1 MKNFYAALTA
11 AAIMTACFSTSAF
24 AAPLKNYDAGK
35 FAIDAGIT
43 FPSSMKGGNYKM
55 SKSDSSYYGATV
67 GIGNRM
73 ALNYQWDKYKG
84 NDGDLTA
91 QQFNLM
97 YQVLPNV
104 SAYAGWLGA
113 DADTERYGG
122 KKKNSAHVGLQAHVD
137 IPLLFTV
144 WGSVGVGT
152 KSNAYEIGITKPLFN
167 NIELNM
173 SYYDGKFKD
182 ILDGDE
188 EMRAKGVQMGLTV
201 KF

>member
-1 MKNFYAALTA
+1 MKKFYVALTA

-24 AAPLKNYDAGK
+24 AAPLKNYDVGK
-35 FAIDAGIT
+35 FAVDAGIT
-43 FPSSMKGGNYKM
+43 FPSSLKGGNYKM

-67 GIGNRM
+67 GIGKRM

-84 NDGDLTA
+84 SDGDLTA

-97 YQVLPNV
+97 YQLLPNV

-113 DADTERYGG
+113 DADVDFGNG
-122 KKKNSAHVGLQAHVD
+122 KKKNSAHAGLQAHFD

-144 WGSVGVGT
+144 YGNVGVGT
-152 KSNAYEIGITKPLFN
+152 KSNAYEIGISKPLFN
-167 NIELNM
+167 NIELNL

-182 ILDGDE
+182 VIDGDE
-188 EMRAKGVQMGLTV
+188 EMRAKGVQMGVTV

>member
-1 MKNFYAALTA
+1 MKKIYAALTA

-24 AAPLKNYDAGK
+24 AAPLKNYDVGK

-43 FPSSMKGGNYKM
+43 FPSSLKGGNYKM

-67 GIGNRM
+67 GIGKNM
-73 ALNYQWDKYKG
+73 AANYQWDKYKG
-84 NDGDLTA
+84 SDGDLTA

-97 YQVLPNV
+97 YKVLPNV

-113 DADTERYGG
+113 DASTDGMGG
-122 KKKNSAHVGLQAHVD
+122 KKKNSAHAGLQAHFD

-144 WGSVGVGT
+144 WGNVGVGT
-152 KSNAYEIGITKPLFN
+152 KSKAYEIGISKPLFN
-167 NIELNM
+167 NIDLNL
-173 SYYDGKFKD
+173 SYYDGKFED
-182 ILDGDE
+182 VLDGDQE
-188 EMRAKGVQMGLTV
+188 VRAKGVQMGVTV

>member
-1 MKNFYAALTA
+1 MKKFFVALSA
-11 AAIMTACFSTSAF
+11 AAFITSFFITSAF

-43 FPSSMKGGNYKM
+43 FPSSLKGGNIKM
-55 SKSDSSYYGATV
+55 SKSDSAYYGATV
-67 GIGNRM
+67 GIGKRM
-73 ALNYQWDKYKG
+73 AVNYQHDQYKG
-84 NDGDLTA
+84 SDGKLTA

-113 DADTERYGG
+113 DADVDAMSG
-122 KKKNSAHVGLQAHVD
+122 KKKNSAHAGLQAHFD

-144 WGSVGVGT
+144 WGNIGAGT
-152 KSNAYEIGITKPLFN
+152 KSNYYEIGITKPLFN

-182 ILDGDE
+182 VLDDGED
-188 EMRAKGVQMGLTV
+188 MKAKGVQMGVTV

>member
-1 MKNFYAALTA
+1 MKKFYAALTA

-43 FPSSMKGGNYKM
+43 FPSSLEGGNYKM

-67 GIGNRM
+67 GIGKRM
-73 ALNYQWDKYKG
+73 AVNYNYDQFKG
-84 NDGDLTA
+84 SDGDLTA

-113 DADTERYGG
+113 EADTDKYGG
-122 KKKNSAHVGLQAHVD
+122 KKKNSGHIGLQAHFD

-144 WGSVGVGT
+144 WGNVSAST
-152 KSNAYEIGITKPLFN
+152 KSTAYEIGITKPLFN
-167 NIELNM
+167 NIELNL
-173 SYYDGKFKD
+173 SYYDGKYEE
-182 ILDGDE
+182 LLNDGED
-188 EMRAKGVQMGLTV
+188 MKAKGVQMGVTV

>member
-1 MKNFYAALTA
+1 MKKIYAALTA

-43 FPSSMKGGNYKM
+43 FPSSLEGGNYKM

-67 GIGNRM
+67 GIGKRM
-73 ALNYQWDKYKG
+73 AVNYNYDQFKG
-84 NDGDLTA
+84 SDGDLTA

-113 DADTERYGG
+113 EADTDKYGG
-122 KKKNSAHVGLQAHVD
+122 KKKNSGHIGLQAHFD

-144 WGSVGVGT
+144 WGNVSAGT
-152 KSNAYEIGITKPLFN
+152 KSTAYEIGITKPIFN
-167 NIELNM
+167 NIELNL
-173 SYYDGKFKD
+173 SYYDGKYEE
-182 ILDGDE
+182 LLNDGED
-188 EMRAKGVQMGLTV
+188 MKAKGVQMGVTL

>member
-1 MKNFYAALTA
+1 MKKFYAALTA

-24 AAPLKNYDAGK
+24 AAPLKNFDAGK

-43 FPSSMKGGNYKM
+43 FPSSLKGGNYKM
-55 SKSDSSYYGATV
+55 SKSDSAYYGATV
-67 GIGNRM
+67 GIGKRM
-73 ALNYQWDKYKG
+73 AVNYNYDKFKG
-84 NDGDLTA
+84 SEGNLTA

-113 DADTERYGG
+113 EADTDFGG
-122 KKKNSAHVGLQAHVD
+122 KKKNSAHAGLQAHFD

-144 WGSVGVGT
+144 WGNVSAGT
-152 KSNAYEIGITKPLFN
+152 KSTAYEIGITKPLFN
-167 NIELNM
+167 NIELNL
-173 SYYDGKFKD
+173 SYYNGKYKD
-182 ILDGDE
+182 LLADDA
-188 EMRAKGVQMGLTV
+188 EMKAKGVQMGVTV

>member
-1 MKNFYAALTA
+1 MKKFYAALTA

-43 FPSSMKGGNYKM
+43 FPSSLKGGNYKM

-67 GIGNRM
+67 GIGKRM

-84 NDGDLTA
+84 SDGDLTA

-97 YQVLPNV
+97 YQLLPNV

-113 DADTERYGG
+113 DADVDFGNG
-122 KKKNSAHVGLQAHVD
+122 KKKNSAHAGLQAHFD

-144 WGSVGVGT
+144 YGNVGVGT
-152 KSNAYEIGITKPLFN
+152 KSSAYEIGISKPLFN
-167 NIELNM
+167 NIELNL

-182 ILDGDE
+182 VIDGDE
-188 EMRAKGVQMGLTV
+188 EMRAKGVQMGVTV

>member
-1 MKNFYAALTA
+1 MKKFYAALTA

-43 FPSSMKGGNYKM
+43 FPSSLKGGNYKM
-55 SKSDSSYYGATV
+55 SKSDSAYYGATV
-67 GIGNRM
+67 GIGKRM
-73 ALNYQWDKYKG
+73 AVNYNYDKFKG
-84 NDGDLTA
+84 SEGNLTA

-113 DADTERYGG
+113 EADTDFGG
-122 KKKNSAHVGLQAHVD
+122 KKKNSAHAGLQAHFD

-144 WGSVGVGT
+144 WGNIGVGT
-152 KSNAYEIGITKPLFN
+152 KSTAYEIGITKPLFN

-173 SYYDGKFKD
+173 SYYNGKYKD
-182 ILDGDE
+182 LLEDDA
-188 EMRAKGVQMGLTV
+188 EMKAKGVQMGVTV

>member
-1 MKNFYAALTA
+1 MKKFYAALTA

-43 FPSSMKGGNYKM
+43 FPSSLKGGNHKM
-55 SKSDSSYYGATV
+55 SKSDSAYYGATV
-67 GIGNRM
+67 GIGKRM
-73 ALNYQWDKYKG
+73 AVNYNYDKFKG
-84 NDGDLTA
+84 SEGNLTA

-113 DADTERYGG
+113 EADTDNYGG
-122 KKKNSAHVGLQAHVD
+122 KKKNSGHIGLQAHFD

-144 WGSVGVGT
+144 WGNVSAGT
-152 KSNAYEIGITKPLFN
+152 KSTAYEIGITKPLFN
-167 NIELNM
+167 NIELNL
-173 SYYDGKFKD
+173 SYYDGKYEE
-182 ILDGDE
+182 LLNDGED
-188 EMRAKGVQMGLTV
+188 MKAKGVQMGVTV

>member
-1 MKNFYAALTA
+1 MKKFYAALTA

-43 FPSSMKGGNYKM
+43 FPSSLEGGNYKM

-67 GIGNRM
+67 GIGKRM
-73 ALNYQWDKYKG
+73 AVNYNYDQFKG
-84 NDGDLTA
+84 SDGDLTA

-113 DADTERYGG
+113 EADTDKYGG
-122 KKKNSAHVGLQAHVD
+122 KKKNSGHIGLQAHFD

-144 WGSVGVGT
+144 WGNVSAST
-152 KSNAYEIGITKPLFN
+152 KSTAYEIGITKPLFN
-167 NIELNM
+167 NIELNL
-173 SYYDGKFKD
+173 SYYDGKYKD

-188 EMRAKGVQMGLTV
+188 EMNAKGVQMGVTV

>member
-1 MKNFYAALTA
+1 MKKFYAALTA
-11 AAIMTACFSTSAF
+11 VAIMSACLSTSAF
-24 AAPLKNYDAGK
+24 ASPLKNYDAGK

-43 FPSSMKGGNYKM
+43 FPSSLEGGNYKM
-55 SKSDSSYYGATV
+55 SKSDSAYYGATV
-67 GIGNRM
+67 GIGQRM

-97 YQVLPNV
+97 YKVLPHV

-113 DADTERYGG
+113 DADTDNMGG
-122 KKKNSAHVGLQAHVD
+122 NSKNSVHAGLQAHFD

-144 WGSVGVGT
+144 WGNVGVGT
-152 KSNAYEIGITKPLFN
+152 KSQSYEIGISKPLFN
-167 NIELNM
+167 NIDLNL
-173 SYYDGKFKD
+173 SYYDGKYD
-182 ILDGDE
+182 DVLDGDE
-188 EMRAKGVQMGLTV
+188 EVKARGVQMGVTV

>member
-1 MKNFYAALTA
+1 MKKFYAALTA

-24 AAPLKNYDAGK
+24 AAPLKNYDVGK
-35 FAIDAGIT
+35 FAVDAGIT
-43 FPSSMKGGNYKM
+43 FPSSLKGGNYKM

-67 GIGNRM
+67 GIGKRM

-84 NDGDLTA
+84 SDGDLTA

-97 YQVLPNV
+97 YQLLPNV

-113 DADTERYGG
+113 DADTDNFGG
-122 KKKNSAHVGLQAHVD
+122 KKKNSAHAGLQAHFD

-144 WGSVGVGT
+144 WGNVGVGT
-152 KSNAYEIGITKPLFN
+152 KSNAYEIGISKPLFN
-167 NIELNM
+167 NIELNL

-182 ILDGDE
+182 ILENDA
-188 EMRAKGVQMGLTV
+188 EMRAKGVQMGVTV

>member
-1 MKNFYAALTA
+1 MKKFYAALTA
-11 AAIMTACFSTSAF
+11 AAIMPACFSTNAF

-43 FPSSMKGGNYKM
+43 FPSSLEGGNYKM

-67 GIGNRM
+67 GIGKRM
-73 ALNYQWDKYKG
+73 AVNYNYDQFKG
-84 NDGDLTA
+84 SDGDLTA

-113 DADTERYGG
+113 EADTDKYGG
-122 KKKNSAHVGLQAHVD
+122 KKKNSGHIGLQAHFD

-144 WGSVGVGT
+144 WGNVSAGT
-152 KSNAYEIGITKPLFN
+152 KSTAYEIGITKPLFN
-167 NIELNM
+167 NIELNL
-173 SYYDGKFKD
+173 SYYDGKYEE
-182 ILDGDE
+182 LLNDGED
-188 EMRAKGVQMGLTV
+188 MKAKGVQMGVTV

>member
-1 MKNFYAALTA
+1 
-11 AAIMTACFSTSAF
+11 
-24 AAPLKNYDAGK
+24 
-35 FAIDAGIT
+35 
-43 FPSSMKGGNYKM
+43 M

-67 GIGNRM
+67 GIGKRM

-84 NDGDLTA
+84 SDGDLTA

-97 YQVLPNV
+97 YQLLPNV

-113 DADTERYGG
+113 DADVDFGNG
-122 KKKNSAHVGLQAHVD
+122 KKKNSAHAGLQAHFD

-144 WGSVGVGT
+144 YGNVGVGT
-152 KSNAYEIGITKPLFN
+152 KSSAYEIGISKPLFN
-167 NIELNM
+167 NIELNL

-182 ILDGDE
+182 VIDGDE
-188 EMRAKGVQMGLTV
+188 EMRAKGVQMGVTV

>member
-1 MKNFYAALTA
+1 MKKFYATLTA

-43 FPSSMKGGNYKM
+43 FPSSLKGGNYKM

-67 GIGNRM
+67 GIGKRM

-84 NDGDLTA
+84 SDGDLTA

-97 YQVLPNV
+97 YQLLPNV

-113 DADTERYGG
+113 DADVDFGNG
-122 KKKNSAHVGLQAHVD
+122 KKKNSAHAGLQAHFD

-144 WGSVGVGT
+144 YGNVGVGT
-152 KSNAYEIGITKPLFN
+152 KSNAYEIGISKPLFN
-167 NIELNM
+167 NIELNL

-182 ILDGDE
+182 VIDGDE
-188 EMRAKGVQMGLTV
+188 EMRAKGVQMGVTV

>member
-1 MKNFYAALTA
+1 MKKFYAALTA

-24 AAPLKNYDAGK
+24 AAPLKNYDVGK
-35 FAIDAGIT
+35 FAVDAGIT
-43 FPSSMKGGNYKM
+43 FPSSLKGGNYKM

-67 GIGNRM
+67 GIGKRM

-84 NDGDLTA
+84 SDGDLTA

-97 YQVLPNV
+97 YQLLPNV

-113 DADTERYGG
+113 DADTERYGS
-122 KKKNSAHVGLQAHVD
+122 KKKNSAHAGLQAHFD

-144 WGSVGVGT
+144 YGNVGVGT
-152 KSNAYEIGITKPLFN
+152 KSNAYEIGISKPLFN
-167 NIELNM
+167 NIELNL

-182 ILDGDE
+182 VIDGDE
-188 EMRAKGVQMGLTV
+188 EMRAKGVQMGVTV

>member
-1 MKNFYAALTA
+1 MKKFYAALTA

-24 AAPLKNYDAGK
+24 AAPLKNYDVGK
-35 FAIDAGIT
+35 FSVDAGIT
-43 FPSSMKGGNYKM
+43 FPSSLKGGNYKM

-67 GIGNRM
+67 GIGKRM

-97 YQVLPNV
+97 YQLLPNV

-113 DADTERYGG
+113 DADVDFGNG
-122 KKKNSAHVGLQAHVD
+122 KKKNSAHAGLQAHFD

-144 WGSVGVGT
+144 YGNVGVGT
-152 KSNAYEIGITKPLFN
+152 KSNAYEIGISKPLFN
-167 NIELNM
+167 NIELNL

-182 ILDGDE
+182 VIDGDE
-188 EMRAKGVQMGLTV
+188 EMRAKGVQMGVTV

>member
-1 MKNFYAALTA
+1 MKKFYAALTA
-11 AAIMTACFSTSAF
+11 AAIMTVCFSTSAF
-24 AAPLKNYDAGK
+24 AAPLKNYDVGK
-35 FAIDAGIT
+35 FAVDAGIT
-43 FPSSMKGGNYKM
+43 FPSSLKGGNYKM

-67 GIGNRM
+67 GIGKRM

-84 NDGDLTA
+84 SDGDLTA

-97 YQVLPNV
+97 YQLLPNV

-122 KKKNSAHVGLQAHVD
+122 KKKNSAHAGLQAHFD

-144 WGSVGVGT
+144 WGNVGVGT
-152 KSNAYEIGITKPLFN
+152 KSSAYEIGITKPLFN
-167 NIELNM
+167 NIELNL
-173 SYYDGKFKD
+173 SYYDGKFKE
-182 ILDGDE
+182 ILDDGED
-188 EMRAKGVQMGLTV
+188 MKAKGVQMGVTV

>member
-1 MKNFYAALTA
+1 MKKFYAALTA

-24 AAPLKNYDAGK
+24 AAPLKNYDVGK
-35 FAIDAGIT
+35 FSVDAGIT
-43 FPSSMKGGNYKM
+43 FPSSLKGGNYKM

-67 GIGNRM
+67 GIGKRM
-73 ALNYQWDKYKG
+73 AVNYNYDQFKG
-84 NDGDLTA
+84 SDGDLTA

-113 DADTERYGG
+113 ESDTDNYGG
-122 KKKNSAHVGLQAHVD
+122 KKKNSGHIGLQAHFD

-144 WGSVGVGT
+144 WGNVSAGT
-152 KSNAYEIGITKPLFN
+152 KSTAYEIGITKPLFN
-167 NIELNM
+167 NIELNL
-173 SYYDGKFKD
+173 SYYDGKYEE
-182 ILDGDE
+182 LLNDGE
-188 EMRAKGVQMGLTV
+188 EMRAKGVQMGVTV

>member
-1 MKNFYAALTA
+1 MKKFYAALTA

-24 AAPLKNYDAGK
+24 AAPLKNYDTGK

-43 FPSSMKGGNYKM
+43 FPSSLKGGNYKM

-67 GIGNRM
+67 GIGKRM

-84 NDGDLTA
+84 SDGDLTA

-113 DADTERYGG
+113 DADIDRGNG
-122 KKKNSAHVGLQAHVD
+122 KKKNSAHAGLQAHFD

-144 WGSVGVGT
+144 YGNVGVGP
-152 KSNAYEIGITKPLFN
+152 KSSAYEIGISKPLFN
-167 NIELNM
+167 NIELNL

-182 ILDGDE
+182 VIDGDE
-188 EMRAKGVQMGLTV
+188 EMRAKGVQMGVTV

>member
-1 MKNFYAALTA
+1 MKKFYAALTA

-24 AAPLKNYDAGK
+24 AAPLKNYDVGK
-35 FAIDAGIT
+35 FSVDAGIT
-43 FPSSMKGGNYKM
+43 FPSSLKGGNYKM

-67 GIGNRM
+67 GIGKRM

-84 NDGDLTA
+84 SDGDLTA

-97 YQVLPNV
+97 YQLLPNV

-113 DADTERYGG
+113 DADVDFGNG
-122 KKKNSAHVGLQAHVD
+122 KKKNSAHAGLQAHFD

-144 WGSVGVGT
+144 YGNVGVGT
-152 KSNAYEIGITKPLFN
+152 KSNAYEIGISKPLFN
-167 NIELNM
+167 NIELNL

-182 ILDGDE
+182 VIDGDE
-188 EMRAKGVQMGLTV
+188 EMRAKGVHMGVTV

>member
-1 MKNFYAALTA
+1 MKKFYATLTA

-24 AAPLKNYDAGK
+24 AAPLKNYDVGK
-35 FAIDAGIT
+35 FSVDAGIT
-43 FPSSMKGGNYKM
+43 FPSSLKGGNYKM

-67 GIGNRM
+67 GIGKRM

-84 NDGDLTA
+84 SDGDLTA

-97 YQVLPNV
+97 YQLLPNV

-113 DADTERYGG
+113 DADVDFGNG
-122 KKKNSAHVGLQAHVD
+122 KKKNSAHAGLQAHFD

-144 WGSVGVGT
+144 YGNVGVGT
-152 KSNAYEIGITKPLFN
+152 KSSAYEIGISKPLFN
-167 NIELNM
+167 NIELNL

-182 ILDGDE
+182 VIDGDE
-188 EMRAKGVQMGLTV
+188 EMRAKGVQMGVTV

>member
-1 MKNFYAALTA
+1 MKKFYAALTA

-24 AAPLKNYDAGK
+24 AAPLKNYDVGK
-35 FAIDAGIT
+35 FSVDAGIT
-43 FPSSMKGGNYKM
+43 FPSSLKGGNYKM

-67 GIGNRM
+67 GIGKRM

-84 NDGDLTA
+84 SDGDLTA

-97 YQVLPNV
+97 YQLLPNV

-113 DADTERYGG
+113 DADVDFGNG
-122 KKKNSAHVGLQAHVD
+122 KKKNSAHAGLQAHFD

-144 WGSVGVGT
+144 YGNVGVGT
-152 KSNAYEIGITKPLFN
+152 KSNAYEIGISKPLFN
-167 NIELNM
+167 NIELNL

-182 ILDGDE
+182 VIDGDE
-188 EMRAKGVQMGLTV
+188 EMRAKGVQMGVTV

>member
-1 MKNFYAALTA
+1 MKKFYAALTA

-43 FPSSMKGGNYKM
+43 FPSSLEGGNYKM

-67 GIGNRM
+67 GIGKRM
-73 ALNYQWDKYKG
+73 AVNYNYDQFKG
-84 NDGDLTA
+84 SDGDLTA

-113 DADTERYGG
+113 EADTDIYGG
-122 KKKNSAHVGLQAHVD
+122 KKKNSGHIGLQAHFD

-144 WGSVGVGT
+144 WGNVSAGT
-152 KSNAYEIGITKPLFN
+152 KSTAYEIGITKPLFN
-167 NIELNM
+167 NIELNL
-173 SYYDGKFKD
+173 SYYDGKYEE
-182 ILDGDE
+182 LLNDGED
-188 EMRAKGVQMGLTV
+188 MKAKGVQMGVTV